1 MSSSRALASAQQ
13 RRAAGGQQTTSRPGT
28 SIASQPS
35 FAQQQRNPRMLQQQ
49 QQQINVPQQQ
59 VVETQSNGLP
69 FSKLTVSDAIGLI
82 TLRLGR
88 VEQFML
94 ESEHSGNDGND
105 LNSKTNIPE
114 NSRLIDNSVLTSI
127 INRLDSLEKK
137 EINGSTGLNEQI
149 IKLDKEVKETKSLL
163 VSLLVKFE
171 THVKETTEKFGDF
184 DLAISEIEKSI
195 QPISFINES
204 LETSEY
210 NVEPEV
216 SVENVVLSTSDL
228 EANSS
233 SILSVDLKN
242 IIKQELSNSNV

>member
-49 QQQINVPQQQ
+49 QQQINTPPQQQ
-59 VVETQSNGLP
+59 IVETQSNGLP

-88 VEQFML
+88 VEQFIL
-94 ESEHSGNDGND
+94 DSEHSGNDGND

-137 EINGSTGLNEQI
+137 EINGSI
-149 IKLDKEVKETKSLL
+149 ISKLCICK
-163 VSLLVKFE
+163 
-171 THVKETTEKFGDF
+171 
-184 DLAISEIEKSI
+184 
-195 QPISFINES
+195 
-204 LETSEY
+204 Y
-210 NVEPEV
+210 
-216 SVENVVLSTSDL
+216 
-228 EANSS
+228 
-233 SILSVDLKN
+233 
-242 IIKQELSNSNV
+242 

>member
-13 RRAAGGQQTTSRPGT
+13 RRAAGGQQTTTRPGT

-49 QQQINVPQQQ
+49 QINTPPQQQ
-59 VVETQSNGLP
+59 IAETQSNGLP

-88 VEQFML
+88 VEQFIL
-94 ESEHSGNDGND
+94 ESENSNND
-105 LNSKTNIPE
+105 LSSKTNIPE

-149 IKLDKEVKETKSLL
+149 LKLDKEVKETKSLL

>member
-13 RRAAGGQQTTSRPGT
+13 RRTSSGQQSTSRPGT

-35 FAQQQRNPRMLQQQ
+35 FAQQQRNPRMMQQ

-59 VVETQSNGLP
+59 VVEPQSNGLP

-82 TLRLGR
+82 TLRLGK
-88 VEQFML
+88 VEQFIL

-137 EINGSTGLNEQI
+137 EINGSTGVNEQI

-171 THVKETTEKFGDF
+171 THVKETTEKLGDF
-184 DLAISEIEKSI
+184 DLVISEIEKSI
-195 QPISFINES
+195 QPISFMNES
-204 LETSEY
+204 LETTEY

-242 IIKQELSNSNV
+242 IIKQELSNSN